1 MVMRSADWTHFDIDA
16 QADPGLLS
24 RLLELFAV
32 RNDVPAMVQAARVSE
47 SAQRIEICADGLD
60 AARARVI
67 AAKMQSLVGVW
78 TVRLEQGR
86 AEQSRLEMVRTEHR
100 AA

>member
-1 MVMRSADWTHFDIDA
+1 MVMRSPDWTQFEIEA
-16 QADPGLLS
+16 QADPGILS

-47 SAQRIEICADGLD
+47 GAQRIEICADGLD

-78 TVRLEQGR
+78 TVRLETGR
-86 AEQSRLEMVRTEHR
+86 AAVAR

>member
-1 MVMRSADWTHFDIDA
+1 MVMRSPDWTQFEIEA
-16 QADPGLLS
+16 QADPGILS

-32 RNDVPAMVQAARVSE
+32 RNDIPAMVQAARVSD

-60 AARARVI
+60 SARARVI
-67 AAKMQSLVGVW
+67 AAKMQNLVGVW
-78 TVRLEQGR
+78 TVRLETGR
-86 AEQSRLEMVRTEHR
+86 SQLAS